1 MKNWT
6 EKLQELL
13 DIIDGDGIHSIEV
26 RGNEI
31 SIKVTPVEYS
41 YIEKDMDD
49 WLSRSMSSS
58 TIVTENCLQPGF
70 MFIMMR
76 GFKIKVIQG

>member
-13 DIIDGDGIHSIEV
+13 DIIDGDGVHSIEV

-49 WLSRSMSSS
+49 WLSRSMSSA
-58 TIVTENCLQPGF
+58 TIVTENGLQTGF
-70 MFIMMR
+70 LFIMMR